1 MIIHNQ
7 DKDESYDLST
17 KDIRIKPHFVFSHF
31 RIMFFGWN
39 LYGKGKLL
47 GTFDSL
53 QACRITKAEIKQ
65 HEKAGIT
72 KYYVSEESDSLEDL
86 VEAEEYEVDG

>member
-1 MIIHNQ
+1 MIITNQ
-7 DKDESYDLST
+7 DRDLSVNLST
-17 KDIRIKPHFVFSHF
+17 KDIKIRPHFVFSHF

-39 LYGKGKLL
+39 LYGKGNLL

-65 HEKAGIT
+65 HEKAGIK

-86 VEAEEYEVDG
+86 DYEMDD